1 LASKSA
7 AWTEAEFEGLDLG
20 DARLNKRARILMERL
35 AAEPTASVPNA
46 CNGWGE
52 TMAAYRFFDNASMDW
67 RAILEPHWQQT
78 QARMDARSV
87 VLCLQD
93 TTELDFNGQRAR
105 GLGPLSYEAQRGMY
119 LHPTYAVTPAREPL
133 GILDAW
139 MWAREAKDTAGHRG
153 GPRESLRWSEG
164 YERLA
169 ELAPQL
175 PCTRLVYVADRE
187 ADMMPLMA
195 PARELGTPVD
205 WLVRAARNR
214 CLADGDRLWAHTS
227 AGAAVGQIEF
237 AMPARHGV
245 KARTVRQQL
254 WARRI
259 ELPAGKG
266 KTVSATCIV
275 AREYDAPAGV
285 KPIEWRLLSNREAA
299 TTEAVVE
306 LIDWYRARWE
316 IEILFNVLKNACR
329 VEALQLGAIE
339 RIERAL
345 ALYLVVAWRIAHLM
359 RLGRTCPDLD
369 AELFFDPDEIQA
381 AYLLRDK
388 LPPKKPR
395 LNEVLR
401 QIACLGGFRARK
413 GDGEP
418 GVKTLLAGIEGC
430 ACRRQDDAGPTR
442 ESGAKDLCIT
452 GCDQGAIFSN

>member
-1 LASKSA
+1 M
-7 AWTEAEFEGLDLG
+7 EFEQLDLG

-35 AAEPTASVPNA
+35 AAEPTASVPKA

-52 TMAAYRFFDNASMDW
+52 TVAAYRFFDNAGVDW
-67 RAILEPHWQQT
+67 REILEPHWQQT
-78 QARMDARSV
+78 QARMSAQPV

-93 TTELDFNGQRAR
+93 TTELDFNGQRAS

-133 GILDAW
+133 GILDVW
-139 MWAREAKDTAGHRG
+139 MWAREKKDAFGQRG
-153 GPRESLRWSEG
+153 GMKESLRWPEG

-175 PCTRLVYVADRE
+175 PGTRMVYVADRE
-187 ADMMPLMA
+187 ADLLPLMA
-195 PARELGTPVD
+195 RAQELGTPAD
-205 WLVRAARNR
+205 WLVRAKHNR
-214 CLADGDRLWAHTS
+214 CLPGGDKLWAHTC
-227 AGAAVGQIEF
+227 AGGALGQIEF

-254 WARRI
+254 WVRRV

-275 AREYDAPAGV
+275 AREFDPPAGA
-285 KPIEWRLLSNREAA
+285 KPIEWRLLTNRGAETA
-299 TTEAVVE
+299 EAVVE

-329 VEALQLGAIE
+329 VEALQLGAID

-345 ALYLVVAWRIAHLM
+345 ALYLVVAWRIAYLM

-369 AELFFDPDEIQA
+369 AHLFFDPDEIEA

-388 LPPKKPR
+388 APPAKPR
-395 LNEVLR
+395 LNDVLR
-401 QIACLGGFRARK
+401 QIACLGGFLARK

-418 GVKTLLAGIEGC
+418 GVKTIWLGLKDVHVAVKTMR
-430 ACRRQDDAGPTR
+430 ALRRIGTQK
-442 ESGAKDLCIT
+442 SCV
-452 GCDQGAIFSN
+452 